1 MSDFVA
7 VKLQNTTLKT
17 PDENSTRS
25 IRGLETLPLHCNVRV
40 HSNLFR
46 RLVEMRFKLPEIVR
60 TEVGVLDQDVPSPTG
75 ISV

>member
-7 VKLQNTTLKT
+7 VQLKNTTLKT
-17 PDENSTRS
+17 PDEDSTRS
-25 IRGLETLPLHCNVRV
+25 MRGLEKLPLHYNVLV
-40 HSNLFR
+40 HRNLIR
-46 RLVEMRFKLPEIVR
+46 RLVDMHFKLPEIVR